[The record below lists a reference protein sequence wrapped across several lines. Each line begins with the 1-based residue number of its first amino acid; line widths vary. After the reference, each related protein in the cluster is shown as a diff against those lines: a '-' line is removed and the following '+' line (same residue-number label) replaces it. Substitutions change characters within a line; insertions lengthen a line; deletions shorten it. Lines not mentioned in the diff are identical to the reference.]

1 MSAEHE
7 AALAVQDQLSVMC
20 EALAE
25 AIAVPASRRD
35 GDAVLAIW
43 AEINRLRPRANAARR
58 RLRAHVRSHKSSG
71 TRADHLRQRQ
81 FDRDA
86 KAFGK
91 RLLLWKSMDV
101 LVRRHVDPEPV
112 ELIQRPIDDDKTS
125 LLSVLHRAFH
135 QLANPN
141 AQTEEADAAG
151 CFADIPMPIQRF
163 DLLLSAAYRA
173 LMVLGRTKNVR
184 FIDVGCGGATTVF
197 VARRYFDHCDGLEY
211 DEAYARAGQKMLEI
225 TGAHDSTVYHGDGR
239 TFDGYGDYDVIYFYR
254 PMQEDHMLQEMERHM
269 IGTARPGTILIAP
282 YTFALG
288 ARAGLDCTILDEP
301 LFITGM
307 TQAEA
312 DQLRHDAR
320 RTGYEIVRRACDF
333 EFDPGFWSPVLDAAS
348 FNGANVA

>member
-1 MSAEHE
+1 MDGRVSAAMNGPDPETKMQFLYSVRSRGVTDQKVLE
-7 AALAVQDQLSVMC
+7 AIEEIDRGLFVRGIFAQRAYEDVPLPIACGQTISQPSVVGMMTQALQLSQRDTVL
-20 EALAE
+20 EVGTGSGYQA
-25 AIAVPASRRD
+25 AILSK
-35 GDAVLAIW
+35 L
-43 AEINRLRPRANAARR
+43 ARR
-58 RLRAHVRSHKSSG
+58 VYTIDRHARLVREARAVFDGLRLSNVTSLVGDGSHG
-71 TRADHLRQRQ
+71 LPDQAP
-81 FDRDA
+81 FDRIIVTAAAEDPP
-86 KAFGK
+86 GP
-91 RLLLWKSMDV
+91 LLAQL
-101 LVRRHVDPEPV
+101 
-112 ELIQRPIDDDKTS
+112 KT
-125 LLSVLHRAFH
+125 
-135 QLANPN
+135 
-141 AQTEEADAAG
+141 G
-151 CFADIPMPIQRF
+151 GI
-163 DLLLSAAYRA
+163 
-173 LMVLGRTKNVR
+173 MVLPVGQSDHVQTLIRVR
-184 FIDVGCGGATTVF
+184 KTE
-197 VARRYFDHCDGLEY
+197 DGLEY
-211 DEAYARAGQKMLEI
+211 DEAYARAGQKTLEI
-225 TGAHDSTVYHGDGR
+225 TGAHHSTVYHGDGR